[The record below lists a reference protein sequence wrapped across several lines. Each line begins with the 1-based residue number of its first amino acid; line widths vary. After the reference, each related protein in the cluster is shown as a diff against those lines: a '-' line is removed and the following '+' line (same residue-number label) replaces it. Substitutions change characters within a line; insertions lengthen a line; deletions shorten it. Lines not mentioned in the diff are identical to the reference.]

1 MRCSLPAW
9 LLLRCAQM
17 ETAKKRMDILQYE
30 LAKLDKEQAS
40 RKVKAGGDSDSDDD
54 DDDDDLEERRQALQ
68 AELTDLENQN
78 AARMAKIA
86 EYEKNRKLNIDNMF
100 VEKESRTFISPTAGT
115 TTYTSTGYVKPKEEL
130 EAAAAQS
137 GSGSAGKSK
146 DGGSTSDT
154 KKPAASTAATK
165 PAATS
170 GASSTVKAKSKQQQT
185 PQSSHVVSPAPP
197 PVELGAMQTY
207 HEFTEK
213 YADTVEMFMKI
224 PDLEGSKDFLIRYAD
239 IMLQE
244 NASNYLLLA
253 SLEDEM
259 NGFREKM
266 KLTARQSQIITSIAE
281 LAKTLKTHPG
291 NVIDPFFGR
300 LQQREHLEE
309 FVKGVKD
316 FQEKIIQRAVVKK
329 REMDAARS
337 AEAEEED
344 DGEGGSRRE
353 LADIP
358 REERLGPGGLDPLQV
373 IETLPADM
381 VAAFESRDVEDLK
394 AALAKLPPDE
404 AEYHMKRCIDS
415 GLWVANA

>member
-1 MRCSLPAW
+1 
-9 LLLRCAQM
+9 M
-17 ETAKKRMDILQYE
+17 ESAKKRMDILQYE
-30 LAKLDKEQAS
+30 LSKLDKEQAS
-40 RKVKAGGDSDSDDD
+40 RKGKAGDDSDDDD

-68 AELTDLENQN
+68 AELADLENQN
-78 AARMAKIA
+78 SARKAKIA
-86 EYEKNRKLNIDNMF
+86 EYEKNKKFNVDNMF

-115 TTYTSTGYVKPKEEL
+115 TTYTSTGYVKSKEEL
-130 EAAAAQS
+130 EAAAQK
-137 GSGSAGKSK
+137 SAS
-146 DGGSTSDT
+146 STDKGT
-154 KKPAASTAATK
+154 TTAAATADAKKPASSSATK
-165 PAATS
+165 PSATS
-170 GASSTVKAKSKQQQT
+170 GASSTTETTKAKSKQK
-185 PQSSHVVSPAPP
+185 PQSSLVVSPAPP

-207 HEFTEK
+207 PEFTEK

-224 PDLEGSKDFLIRYAD
+224 PDLEGSKEFLLRYAD

-291 NVIDPFFGR
+291 NVIEPFFGR

-329 REMDAARS
+329 REMDAAR
-337 AEAEEED
+337 EAQEED
-344 DGEGGSRRE
+344 EGGTRRD
-353 LADIP
+353 LAEMP
-358 REERLGPGGLDPLQV
+358 REERLGPGGLDPLEV
-373 IETLPADM
+373 IETLPAEM
-381 VAAFESRDVEDLK
+381 VAAFESRDVEELK
-394 AALAKLPPDE
+394 AAVARLPPDE